1 MLPNGVAK
9 FWWDI
14 PVTIFAL
21 KVGVPPCERIG
32 MYLIGLHRIGMHLI
46 DVCLMGLLF
55 IGMHLIR
62 VHLIGS
68 HRKGMHL
75 IRVSHRLVHHTCL
88 RDIRRR
94 GCTSGRCTSTR
105 FSLPVNMYEVMG
117 NLAYY
122 SPYYNATTELCL
134 PVQAGANGL

>member
-1 MLPNGVAK
+1 
-9 FWWDI
+9 
-14 PVTIFAL
+14 
-21 KVGVPPCERIG
+21 

-75 IRVSHRLVHHTCL
+75 IRVSHRLVPHTCL

-122 SPYYNATTELCL
+122 SPYYNDNRVVPPGTSRDKWSLRAS
-134 PVQAGANGL
+134 AWISS